1 MQTTTQE
8 KLLFNCIQIMISFGD
23 LLLQD
28 VNKLFTIWP
37 DIGQSF
43 WNSYYYFSKMPPKNI
58 LILRENADVTE

>member
-28 VNKLFTIWP
+28 VNKCLRIWP
-37 DIGQSF
+37 DIG
-43 WNSYYYFSKMPPKNI
+43 
-58 LILRENADVTE
+58 LRFGLDVI